1 MKLEKKFF
9 IKKTKIGRKNL
20 IDSLYFAGSG
30 HPGSSLS
37 CLDLIMYIYTKFSK
51 FKFVLSKGHGVPAL
65 YAVLY
70 TLKKLDKKNFLSL
83 RSIGSTTQGHPDKSR
98 SKFIDLST
106 GALGQGLSVSIGYSI
121 ANNLKKINKKVF
133 CILGDGELQEGQI
146 WEGLLYLESYF
157 QKNLFVIVDYNKF
170 QNETSLDK
178 TLPLK
183 NLKKKFNSF
192 GFDVIEFNGHDF
204 DQINKAFLKAN
215 KKRKNSIL
223 LAHTI
228 KGKGIPFMEN
238 TGKWH
243 AKKIEKNHYEQIINN
258 NLIK

>member
-183 NLKKKFNSF
+183 NLKKK
-192 GFDVIEFNGHDF
+192 I
-204 DQINKAFLKAN
+204 
-215 KKRKNSIL
+215 
-223 LAHTI
+223 
-228 KGKGIPFMEN
+228 
-238 TGKWH
+238 
-243 AKKIEKNHYEQIINN
+243 
-258 NLIK
+258 

>member
-1 MKLEKKFF
+1 MDKKKF
-9 IKKTKIGRKNL
+9 IKNTLHARRNL
-20 IDSLYFAGSG
+20 IESLYLAGSG

-51 FKFVLSKGHGVPAL
+51 FNFTLSKGHGVPAL
-65 YAVLY
+65 YSVLY
-70 TLKKLDKKNFLSL
+70 TLGKLDKKNFFSL
-83 RSIGSTTQGHPDKSR
+83 RSLNSTTQGHPDRSR
-98 SKFIDLST
+98 SNFIDVGT
-106 GALGQGLSVSIGYSI
+106 GALGQGLSVSIGFSI
-121 ANNLKKINKKVF
+121 ANTLSKNNKKVF

-157 QKNLFVIVDYNKF
+157 QKNLYIIIDYNKF
-170 QNETSLDK
+170 QNETTLQK

-192 GFDVIEFNGHDF
+192 GFDVIEFDGHNF
-204 DQINKAFLKAN
+204 DQINKSFLKAN
-215 KKRKNSIL
+215 KKNKNSIL

-228 KGKGIPFMEN
+228 KGKGISFMEN

-243 AKKIEKNHYEQIINN
+243 AKKIEKSHYDKIINN

>member
-1 MKLEKKFF
+1 MSLQKKIFL
-9 IKKTKIGRKNL
+9 KKTKLARKNL
-20 IDSLYFAGSG
+20 IESLYKAGSG

-37 CLDLIMYIYTKFSK
+37 CLDLIMFIYSK
-51 FKFVLSKGHGVPAL
+51 YSNFKFVLSKGHGVPAL

-70 TLKKLDKKNFLSL
+70 TLGKLDKKNFLSL
-83 RSIGSTTQGHPDKSR
+83 RSIGSSTQGHPDKSK
-98 SKFIDLST
+98 SKFIDLGT
-106 GALGQGLSVSIGYSI
+106 GALGQGLSVSIGFSI
-121 ANNLKKINKKVF
+121 ANNLNKKKDKVF

-157 QKNLFVIVDYNKF
+157 QKNLYIIVDYNKF
-170 QNETSLDK
+170 QNETSLKK

-183 NLKKKFNSF
+183 NLKKKFKSF

-204 DQINKAFLKAN
+204 NHINKAFLKAN
-215 KKRKNSIL
+215 NKKKNSIL

-228 KGKGIPFMEN
+228 KGKGISFMEN

-243 AKKIEKNHYEQIINN
+243 AKKIEKNHYDQIINN